1 MFKSYQLDDLLLVD
15 QLQVM
20 QQLVFG
26 ASLEKNF
33 VSPFR
38 QDRKPGCWLTEKN
51 GHLYYHDPKDS
62 FRNGKG
68 VASLWAIQNNVN
80 LYVAIQQIC
89 LGFKPKQTKY
99 SPTPK
104 KKVDMTFEIRHWEE
118 YDEEYWSEYGLTAQD
133 LEKGSPGLF
142 PCMYVQFWSDKLKT
156 YIRKYSNKLEPLYVY
171 IWKDTFKI
179 YSPLSERRF
188 LGTSTALDYYYYNYG
203 QSELWI
209 SSGGKDAKV
218 LHKHGKD
225 SLALNGEMFNPKSLP
240 RLVFEYPRVIVALDN
255 DDTGILASAKMSLF
269 LTNQGVNNKIILP
282 TKKDWAEEAKTGLNM
297 NNYVW

>member
-1 MFKSYQLDDLLLVD
+1 
-15 QLQVM
+15 M

-26 ASLEKNF
+26 ATLEKNF

-51 GHLYYHDPKDS
+51 GHLYYHDPKDNL
-62 FRNGKG
+62 RNGKG
-68 VASLWAIQNNVN
+68 VAVLWAIQNNVN

-89 LGFKPKQTKY
+89 LGFKPNQTKF
-99 SPTPK
+99 SFTLPK
-104 KKVDMTFEIRHWEE
+104 KKVDMTFELRFWED
-118 YDEEYWSEYGLTAQD
+118 YDEEYWSEYKLTAQD

-156 YIRKYSNKLEPLYVY
+156 YIRKYSNKTEPLYVY
-171 IWKDTFKI
+171 IWKDTFKV

-188 LGTSTALDYYYYNYG
+188 LGTSTGLDYYYYNSG

-218 LHKHGKD
+218 LHNHGKD
-225 SLALNGEMFNPKSLP
+225 SFALNGERFNPNLLP
-240 RLVFEYPRVIVALDN
+240 QFVFNYEKVIVALDN
-255 DDTGILASAKMSLF
+255 DSTGILASSKMSLF
-269 LTNQGVNNKIILP
+269 LTSKGVNNKIILP
-282 TKKDWAEEAKTGLNM
+282 TKKDWAEEEKSGLNM